1 MLRLSGFEL
10 YSRWVPLSIKRRGPV
25 ISPGYYEPGPRQL
38 SPENRKNKNKTKEI
52 PICFISRLLVV
63 FTWQLE
69 ILATQLRKK
78 THGVQDHV
86 LV

>member
-1 MLRLSGFEL
+1 MLRLSDFEL

-25 ISPGYYEPGPRQL
+25 ISPGYYEPGPRLL
-38 SPENRKNKNKTKEI
+38 SPENRKKNKTKEI

-69 ILATQLRKK
+69 ILAIQLCKK